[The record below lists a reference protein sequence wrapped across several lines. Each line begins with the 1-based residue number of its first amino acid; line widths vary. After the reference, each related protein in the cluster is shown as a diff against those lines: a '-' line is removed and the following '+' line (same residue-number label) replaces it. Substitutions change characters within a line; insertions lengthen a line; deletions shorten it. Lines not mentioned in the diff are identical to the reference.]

1 MFLNGNAIESG
12 YVDAVSTAQQHE
24 MLSFQSTISFKKG
37 DEIQLLIWDMAP
49 GTYPSGIIIFNK
61 FSGYLL
67 EENIVM
73 A

>member
-37 DEIQLLIWDMAP
+37 DEI
-49 GTYPSGIIIFNK
+49 
-61 FSGYLL
+61 
-67 EENIVM
+67 
-73 A
+73 